1 MRRSMDWAL
10 DDNMGDDLFFCATLT
25 SGRVSH
31 TPFAQAGVEMHD
43 TGAEAVK
50 PDLCSS

>member
-1 MRRSMDWAL
+1 MTTWA
-10 DDNMGDDLFFCATLT
+10 DDLFFCATLT
-25 SGRVSH
+25 GGRVSH